1 MNKVIL
7 IGRLTKDVDMR
18 YTQNGMAVARYSL
31 AVDRKGKD
39 KGTDFIG
46 CIAFDKGAEFA
57 EKYLKKGTKIAI
69 VGHISTG
76 SYTDK
81 DGRKVYTTDIVVD
94 EHEFVES
101 KKQEPANDNGSFQDM
116 DTMNEGFMAIP
127 DNVDEA
133 GLPFN

>member
-76 SYTDK
+76 NYTDK

-101 KKQEPANDNGSFQDM
+101 KKQETEAPQQ
-116 DTMNEGFMAIP
+116 TYNEGFMAIP
-127 DNVDEA
+127 EDTEDA